1 VRSFAVITRRPEFLW
16 ILGLLCLATALALL
30 APLGWPFELFAHF
43 RVQYAVAAMLLAA
56 WFIWRRR
63 RWAVV
68 LALALAAWHAWP
80 GAERLLAAPMTARC
94 EGPAFSVVTANVQFS
109 NDDHTAFLAW
119 LDAHPADLVVVQEVT
134 EAWARSLVPRP
145 AYPHYELLSREDP
158 YGIAVL
164 SRWPLESVSQVDLA
178 GDGLPSLA
186 GVAQVNGEPVRFVA
200 LHTHWPVL
208 PELARARDT
217 SLRAAAELV
226 RSATIPV
233 VLLGDLNL
241 TPDAPAFHRLLDE
254 SGLQDVMEG
263 RGWRPTWRAGFWPF
277 ALRIDHVLASP
288 GLCVEQAEVGP
299 DVGSDHRPV
308 FARLAL
314 PRQRVAA
321 GDSAPAAGAP

>member
-1 VRSFAVITRRPEFLW
+1 MVVITRRPEFLW
-16 ILGLLCLATALALL
+16 LLGLLCLATVLALL

-43 RVQYAVAAMLLAA
+43 RVQYAVVAMLLAT
-56 WFIWRRR
+56 WFVWRRR

-80 GAERLLAAPMTARC
+80 GAERLMAAPATAGC
-94 EGPAFSVVTANVQFS
+94 SGPAFSVITANVEFS
-109 NDDHTAFLAW
+109 NGDHEAFLAW

-134 EAWARSLVPRP
+134 EAWSKALVPRP

-164 SRWPLESVSQVDLA
+164 SRWPLESVQQEDFA
-178 GDGLPSLA
+178 GDGLPSFA
-186 GVAQVNGEPVRFVA
+186 GTVQVAGQPVRFVA
-200 LHTHWPVL
+200 LHTHWPVV

-217 SLRAAAELV
+217 SLRAAAELA
-226 RSATIPV
+226 RSASTPV

-241 TPDAPAFHRLLDE
+241 TPDAPAFQQLVDE
-254 SGLQDVMEG
+254 SGLQDVMRG
-263 RGWRPTWRAGFWPF
+263 RGWRPTWLAGFWPL

-288 GLCVEQAEVGP
+288 ALCVEQAEVGP

-308 FARLAL
+308 LARLAL
-314 PRQRVAA
+314 PRQKL
-321 GDSAPAAGAP
+321 AAGAARPAATAP

>member
-1 VRSFAVITRRPEFLW
+1 MVMITRRPEFLW
-16 ILGLLCLATALALL
+16 LLGLLCLASVLALL

-43 RVQYAVAAMLLAA
+43 RVQYAAAAVLLAA
-56 WFIWRRR
+56 WFVWRRR

-68 LALALAAWHAWP
+68 LSLALAAWHAWP
-80 GAERLLAAPMTARC
+80 GAERLLAAPVTAGC
-94 EGPAFSVVTANVQFS
+94 DGPAFSVVTANVQFS
-109 NDDHTAFLAW
+109 NEDHDAFLAW

-134 EAWARSLVPRP
+134 AAWAQVLVPRP

-186 GVAQVNGEPVRFVA
+186 GLVQVNGQPVRFFA

-208 PELARARDT
+208 PELARARDA
-217 SLRAAAELV
+217 SLQAAARLA
-226 RSATIPV
+226 RSESVPV

-241 TPDAPAFHRLLDE
+241 TPDAPAFHRLVDE
-254 SGLQDVMEG
+254 SGLRDVMQG
-263 RGWRPTWRAGFWPF
+263 RGWRPTWLAGFWPL
-277 ALRIDHVLASP
+277 ALRIDHVFASP

-314 PRQRVAA
+314 PRQKL
-321 GDSAPAAGAP
+321 AAGASPAAPVR